1 MRVLITGGAGFIG
14 SHFVKL
20 IVRLY
25 PNYNVTVLDKLT
37 YRGNLANLK
46 EIDEMP
52 NYRFVNGDICVKED
66 VFSRVSESDVIV
78 NFAAETFVDRSI
90 MDATDFLR
98 TDIFGIYNILEAI
111 KGTDKLLIH
120 ISTDE
125 VYGSLADGFAK
136 EDSPLR
142 PGNPYSASKASGDLL
157 ILSYANTYK
166 INYIMVRPSNN
177 FGPNQYPENLIPL
190 FITNAL
196 EGKSLPVYG
205 DGLYMRDW
213 IYVSDTVRAIDLILH
228 KGSGG
233 EIYNVGGGNIRTN
246 IEITE
251 MILKHTGASKDLM
264 VFVEDRPGHDQR
276 YALDSNKIKALGFRQ
291 EYSFDDAMRLTIDWY
306 RDNDEWWRPIKSGEF
321 LEYYRRQYGERLKKS
336 GFQI

>member
-1 MRVLITGGAGFIG
+1 MKVLITGGAGFIG
-14 SHFVKL
+14 SHFTKHIVK
-20 IVRLY
+20 RY
-25 PNYNVTVLDKLT
+25 SNYNITVIDKLT
-37 YRGNLANLK
+37 YRGNLENLK
-46 EIDEMP
+46 EIDGAP
-52 NYRFVNGDICVKED
+52 NFRFVKGDICVKAD

-136 EDSPLR
+136 EGSPLR

-228 KGSGG
+228 KGRAG

-264 VFVEDRPGHDQR
+264 VFVEDRPGHDRR

-321 LEYYRRQYGERLKKS
+321 LEYYRKQYGERLKKS